1 VKGLDPF
8 VLRNSLKAYLMEDLG
23 HGDITSCH
31 LPQREKTVT
40 AVIRAKEE
48 GILAGVPVAQEV
60 FCLLDP
66 QTKTES
72 LAQEGSSIGKGT
84 EVARITG
91 QAFALLR
98 AERTALN
105 ILQRLSGIATRT
117 REMVDL
123 IASTGARLVDTRK
136 TTPGF
141 RVLEK
146 YAVTT
151 GGALNHRMGLYDCA
165 MIKDN
170 HIKVAGSIREAV
182 LAVRTAIPFTAR
194 IEVEVKDL
202 KELADALEAG
212 AHLVLLDN
220 MDLPMLRQAVD
231 QAKEKALTEASGNIT
246 PHNIRAVAQ
255 TGVNYISSGSIIH
268 HAVWLDMNMK
278 IL

>member
-170 HIKVAGSIREAV
+170 HVKVAGSIREAV
-182 LAVRTAIPFTAR
+182 LAVRKAIPFTAR